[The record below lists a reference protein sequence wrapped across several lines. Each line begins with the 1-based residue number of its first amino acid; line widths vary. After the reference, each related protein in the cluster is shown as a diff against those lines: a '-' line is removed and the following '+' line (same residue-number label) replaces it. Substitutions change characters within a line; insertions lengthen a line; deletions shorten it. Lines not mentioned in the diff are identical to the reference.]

1 MLRFPFNS
9 RPMPKH
15 MQDRQTQPQPEEAN
29 NKISYDDL
37 LKNASFSP
45 ELSFLLAMTLKDGL
59 CRNTMQ
65 DMLKNIEPYVSAGD
79 KEAIH
84 SILGAKQLTENFRRS
99 TPDFAPNHNNSGLSG
114 FSKLSRQQSLLNVL
128 QKYASHDTGAMMQSL
143 QKSTEMQENFE
154 RMNKRMQKLR
164 NMNSSSPEDMFE
176 AMSMFMSPSDQSNI
190 KNMQNMMRMMGS
202 MKNFKPE
209 DMFKFMNNNNQ

>member
-9 RPMPKH
+9 RPIPKH
-15 MQDRQTQPQPEEAN
+15 MQNRQREPQPEENN

-37 LKNASFSP
+37 MKNASFSP

-59 CRNTMQ
+59 CRNTML

-84 SILGAKQLTENFRRS
+84 SILGARQLTENFKSS
-99 TPDFAPNHNNSGLSG
+99 TPDFAPSHSAFGLSG

-128 QKYASHDTGAMMQSL
+128 QKYASHDTSSMMQSL

-164 NMNSSSPEDMFE
+164 NMNSSSPEEMFE
-176 AMSMFMSPSDQSNI
+176 AMSMFMPPNDQSNF
-190 KNMQNMMRMMGS
+190 KNMQNMMQMMGS

-209 DMFKFMNNNNQ
+209 DIFKFMNNK